1 MELSRIPWRCNLLTE
16 TDSRSYDLP
25 KSDSPKSQLFYGNF
39 SAQCCEAL
47 FAAIGVY
54 FCVVSAE
61 VSAEFGRE

>member
-1 MELSRIPWRCNLLTE
+1 MPWRCNLLAE

-25 KSDSPKSQLFYGNF
+25 YNDSPRSQLLCCCC
-39 SAQCCEAL
+39 SLSVQCCETL